1 MFISSHGKSFSR
13 VTQWLY
19 EVTKE
24 LRIPMNVLYPSARLF
39 YNYKSVTEVN
49 SSNLQKEGAACL
61 LISLSVHVDGYI
73 EDIIRT
79 LSDLSNGTFIPDEL
93 LATTEVIVRLLP
105 EEIGRYNSAF
115 YIEDWYYSML
125 VLSSVE
131 SWNYTEA
138 FILKQIRLLKEGKC
152 SYEFFKNAY
161 ESEQLYCEDYC
172 KSRLL
177 RPWIIS
183 SNQERGEKN
192 THKIIL
198 SSAEY
203 KEESW
208 RSGSYS
214 IISRTRNSIVYK
226 VKNGEKALVV
236 KQNYKTS
243 IAIREAVFFCIL
255 RHENIMS
262 LLDFDLL
269 KLRTVHPLGVDNY
282 KLFTKEHINSLI
294 SAVTYLHEK
303 GIVHR
308 DIKPDNIVFVDGI
321 PKLIDFGSM
330 SYAGYGYS
338 HEESTSR
345 YLPPECLLSSK
356 YIPYTKASDIWCLG
370 VAILEYS
377 MERYPFN
384 CYEIPPTLEE
394 IRRTLTTLNSQ
405 KKIPF
410 VCQRMLELDPTKRS
424 LVN

>member
-19 EVTKE
+19 IVIIH
-24 LRIPMNVLYPSARLF
+24 LRIPMNVLYPTIRLF

-49 SSNLQKEGAACL
+49 TSDLQKEGAACL
-61 LISLSVHVDGYI
+61 LISNSVHVDGYL
-73 EDIIRT
+73 EDILQT
-79 LSDLSNGTFIPDEL
+79 LSDLSDGTFIPEEL
-93 LATTEVIVRLLP
+93 LATTEKIVRLLP
-105 EEIGRYNSAF
+105 EEIGRYNSGF
-115 YIEDWYYSML
+115 YIENWYYSIL
-125 VLSSVE
+125 VLSCVE
-131 SWNYTEA
+131 TWNYAEEY
-138 FILKQIRLLKEGKC
+138 IIEQIRLLQEGKC

-161 ESEQLYCEDYC
+161 ESEQLYCGDYS
-172 KSRLL
+172 KLPLL
-177 RPWIIS
+177 RPWTIS
-183 SNQERGEKN
+183 SLQEGEKN
-192 THKIIL
+192 TRKTLL
-198 SSAEY
+198 SNVEC

-208 RSGSYS
+208 RTGSYS
-214 IISRTRNSIVYK
+214 IISQTQNSIVYK
-226 VKNGEKALVV
+226 VQTGDKVVIV
-236 KQNYKTS
+236 KQNYETS
-243 IAIREAVFFCIL
+243 IVIREAVFFCIL

-269 KLRTVHPLGVDNY
+269 KMRTVHPLGVDNY